1 MYLTMLSMLTII
13 LLLSVMSMMLLTI
26 GKKSIIDSQKSSPFE
41 CGFNPMSNT
50 RLPFSIHFFIIA
62 VIFLVFDIEII
73 MIMPM
78 ILTMK
83 LTTIK
88 YWLLTST
95 LFTMILIV
103 GLAHEWNNGM
113 MTWTQ

>member
-1 MYLTMLSMLTII
+1 MYLMMLSMLTII
-13 LLLSVMSMMLLTI
+13 LLLFFLSFLLVTI
-26 GKKSIIDSQKSSPFE
+26 SKKSIVDSQKSSPFE
-41 CGFNPMSNT
+41 CGFNPMSNS

-83 LTTIK
+83 LSTIK
-88 YWLLTST
+88 YWLVTSIS
-95 LFTMILIV
+95 FTMILII
-103 GLAHEWNNGM
+103 GLVHEWNNGM
-113 MTWTQ
+113 MNWTQ